1 MAFDDKVE
9 NTFLRLLWKLL
20 LGLVTL
26 MGQIVFRNNGES
38 CAIVAEERNLTR
50 IRIDKRRILE

>member
-1 MAFDDKVE
+1 V
-9 NTFLRLLWKLL
+9 
-20 LGLVTL
+20 VTL
-26 MGQIVFRNNGES
+26 IGQIVFGNS